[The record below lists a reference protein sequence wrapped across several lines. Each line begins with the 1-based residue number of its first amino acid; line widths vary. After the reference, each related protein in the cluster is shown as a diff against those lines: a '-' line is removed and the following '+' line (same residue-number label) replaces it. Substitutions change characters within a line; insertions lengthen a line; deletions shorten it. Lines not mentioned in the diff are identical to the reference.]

1 MPTPEEVL
9 QECAIAF
16 PSLNWSYDVDRSNKN
31 WKYYHAKNEWF
42 VVELRQHKNDF
53 KGYVYICERWI
64 CLPNKTIPSP
74 TQALAE
80 IKAIVLDLISELQ
93 SVLGEK

>member
-16 PSLNWSYDVDRSNKN
+16 PGLSWIEEEGWN
-31 WKYYHAKNEWF
+31 YYEAKTKSF
-42 VVELRQHKNDF
+42 RVELTVQKDGSTASLFVGDTYWRSSVI
-53 KGYVYICERWI
+53 KGR
-64 CLPNKTIPSP
+64 SP

-80 IKAIVLDLISELQ
+80 IKAIILDLISELQ
-93 SVLGEK
+93 STLGEK